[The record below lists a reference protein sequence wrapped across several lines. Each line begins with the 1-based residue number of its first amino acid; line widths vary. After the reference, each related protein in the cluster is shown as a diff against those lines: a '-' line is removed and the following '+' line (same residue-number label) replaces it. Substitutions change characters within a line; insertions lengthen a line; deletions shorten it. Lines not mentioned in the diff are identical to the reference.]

1 MASDKQK
8 KQQKQNRTEEHQST
22 LTRLAKIPVVE
33 FSIYLSLSTYSKV
46 KSSSDLLNNV
56 LNRVEKLGFVTLDSL
71 RPLAGKFE
79 KQIDYV
85 DSMGNSLLDKVETTV
100 PSVTS
105 FQPKTVYA
113 NAANRVLSWKRYIVD
128 QVNKVRNFNLNK
140 TVSGGLKSVDNL
152 VDEYLPGSEDEVVA
166 VNNEVEDSLAGLT
179 GQTMIYLANC
189 EREVSKEYRIF
200 ND

>member
-79 KQIDYV
+79 KQ
-85 DSMGNSLLDKVETTV
+85 SK
-100 PSVTS
+100 
-105 FQPKTVYA
+105 
-113 NAANRVLSWKRYIVD
+113 
-128 QVNKVRNFNLNK
+128 
-140 TVSGGLKSVDNL
+140 
-152 VDEYLPGSEDEVVA
+152 YLFP
-166 VNNEVEDSLAGLT
+166 
-179 GQTMIYLANC
+179 
-189 EREVSKEYRIF
+189 F
-200 ND
+200 